1 VNTTT
6 QRVFAEAIALALKD
20 VRVWIGM
27 TVWIAP
33 PLLAL
38 IVWTISWLGPTAIDT
53 IPPHYSGS
61 AVKLRRTKLLGGS
74 LRQLEP
80 CSFWPRSLSS
90 SPRRRTPPAP

>member
-1 VNTTT
+1 
-6 QRVFAEAIALALKD
+6 
-20 VRVWIGM
+20 M

-61 AVKLRRTKLLGGS
+61 AVKLR
-74 LRQLEP
+74 
-80 CSFWPRSLSS
+80 
-90 SPRRRTPPAP
+90 